1 MNFMDAKLTLKIDEK
16 VITKAKSYA
25 RKKKTS
31 VSKLVEG
38 YLEFITEKPKVE
50 SIDIT
55 PLVKSLS
62 GIIPISKVTT
72 AKEAHKKHLIKKY
85 GN

>member
-1 MNFMDAKLTLKIDEK
+1 MIPMDAKLTLKIDNK

-31 VSKLVEG
+31 VSKLVEE
-38 YLEFITEKPKVE
+38 YLEFITEKPKVS
-50 SIDIT
+50 SIEIT

-62 GIIPISKVTT
+62 GIIPVNK
-72 AKEAHKKHLIKKY
+72 AELGKDAHKKHLIKKY
-85 GN
+85 TI